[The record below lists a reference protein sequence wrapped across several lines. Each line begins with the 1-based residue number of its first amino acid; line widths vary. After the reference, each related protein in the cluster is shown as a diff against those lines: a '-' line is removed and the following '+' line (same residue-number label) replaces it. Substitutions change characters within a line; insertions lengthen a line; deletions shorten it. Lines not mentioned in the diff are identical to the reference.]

1 MSEKKNTTNEEPKSG
16 FKTTEFWFSTV
27 AALLGILFASGT
39 IAEGSS
45 MDKIMGMA
53 TTVLAGLGY
62 TVSRGMAKKGS

>member
-1 MSEKKNTTNEEPKSG
+1 M
-16 FKTTEFWFSTV
+16 